1 MNTHNKFKKTLLTKS
16 ISLLLSSAVIM
27 PSIAQE
33 SPANDG
39 TEVISV
45 TGIRGSLLKA
55 MDLKRDSEGVVD
67 AISSEDIG
75 KFPSTNLA
83 ESLQRIPGVS
93 IDRVNGEGSQITVRG
108 FGADFNQVTL
118 NGRTMPTANVPIV
131 GAGSSGSASGASG
144 RAFDF
149 SNLSSDGV
157 QILEVFKTG
166 RADISSGGIGATV
179 NVVTRRPL
187 GTSGMQASISAKAIH
202 DTSVDRGSSVT
213 PEIGATFSW
222 ANEDNTFGIGFFG
235 GMSNRDSA
243 AAGATSSSWNVIPY
257 SEFLGLTT
265 ENTII
270 TNAPTDL
277 DQYVTLPRDSRYQ
290 FSEFERER
298 ANGQLVLQFAPSEQ
312 LTLTA
317 DYTFAVNK
325 GKEEKVEFYNWFN
338 RPFTEVV
345 FDESPVPTTIY
356 LKEQAINKGGGM
368 PQVMRATK
376 DELNSVGFNA
386 QYHVNDTLTLTF
398 DGHSSKAEVTPDAPM
413 GYTEIN
419 VGLDHK
425 YGNSPTDS
433 VFQSVD
439 YSGSIPVRT
448 VETLSG
454 ETIIRPEIVASQVAS
469 GMRKVTQTNEIDQY
483 DFRADWELD
492 DGANL
497 TVGANYRAQKNIADR
512 TDYQQI
518 LGNWGSEYPGDVE
531 DLAPGAL
538 ETFCLSCKFNDHTIG
553 GGTTSVGGAT
563 NNQVYAV
570 RGNAADI
577 FAALSPAY
585 EAGYSG
591 ASSRPLRVTGSAYD
605 VIEEDVTSIF
615 AQLTNVFE
623 IGGFDAYLNVGLR
636 YEQTDVTAT
645 TESSAT
651 SAIIWQGDNDF
662 AKSAAASGSGFS
674 SNSSYSHLLPNIDL
688 AIDLTEEVK
697 VRTSYSKTIARAT
710 YNNLYASDNANT
722 PSGPTALG
730 NVVTG
735 SKGNP
740 GLQPLESDNY
750 DVSLEW
756 YFDETSYVSA
766 GLFSKRVRNFVG
778 RETVTGNLFGLRDV
792 TSGAPGTRSG
802 MALDILDNL
811 GVAADEI
818 NLFAASVYVDQLGSM
833 SEAMAMFVA
842 NQDVNGN
849 IEDAE
854 YDRLEGSFE
863 IVPNSDDPLFNFA
876 LNQPINNQSA
886 EINGLELQ
894 AQHFFGES
902 GFGVVGSYTVVNG
915 DVGYDVSGAP
925 NVSQFA
931 LQGLSDTAN
940 FTLIYEKDGWSS
952 RLAYN
957 WRDEFLASANDGS
970 GFNNPIF
977 VEAYGQ
983 IDYNLSY
990 SFSEN
995 LAVSFDA
1002 INLNEE
1008 GSRSFSRSKT
1018 DLNFLRENAARYYLG
1033 VRYKFL

>member
-1 MNTHNKFKKTLLTKS
+1 MNTHNKFKKSVLTKS
-16 ISLLLSSAVIM
+16 ISLLLTSSVIM
-27 PSIAQE
+27 PTIAQE
-33 SPANDG
+33 SPPNDG
-39 TEVISV
+39 TEVIAV
-45 TGIRGSLLKA
+45 TGIRGSLFNS
-55 MDLKRDSEGVVD
+55 MNLKRDSEGVVD

-93 IDRVNGEGSQITVRG
+93 IDRVNGEGSQVTVRG

-187 GTSGMQASISAKAIH
+187 GTAGLQGSISAKAIH
-202 DTSVDRGSSVT
+202 DTSVDGGSSIT
-213 PEIGATFSW
+213 PEIGGSFSW

-235 GMSNRDSA
+235 GISNRDSA

-265 ENTII
+265 EDTII
-270 TNAPTDL
+270 TNAPASL

-298 ANGQLVLQFAPSEQ
+298 SNGQLVLQFAPSEN
-312 LTLTA
+312 LSMTA

-325 GKEEKVEFYNWFN
+325 GVEEKVEFYNWFN

-345 FDESPVPTTIY
+345 FDDSPVPTTIFI
-356 LKEQAINKGGGM
+356 KERAINKGGGM

-376 DELNSVGFNA
+376 DELSSFGFNA
-386 QYHVNDTLTLTF
+386 EYYLNDSVTLTF
-398 DGHSSKAEVTPDAPM
+398 DGHSSKAEVTPDSPM

-433 VFQSVD
+433 AFQSVD
-439 YSGSIPVRT
+439 YSGAIPVRT
-448 VETLSG
+448 VETISG
-454 ETIIRPEIVASQVAS
+454 ATVIRPEIVASQVAS
-469 GMRKVTQTNEIDQY
+469 LRKVTQINEIDQY
-483 DFRADWELD
+483 DFRADWVLE

-497 TVGANYRAQKNIADR
+497 TVGANYRTQKNVADR

-531 DLAPGAL
+531 NLAPGSL

-563 NNQVYAV
+563 NNEVYAV

-585 EAGYSG
+585 EAGYSS
-591 ASSRPLRVTGSAYD
+591 ASSRPLRVTSSAYD

-615 AQLTNVFE
+615 VQLTNEFQ
-623 IGGFDAYLNVGLR
+623 IGGLDAYLNVGLR

-645 TESSAT
+645 TESSPT

-662 AKSAAASGSGFS
+662 AKSAAASSSGFS
-674 SNSSYSHLLPNIDL
+674 SDSSYSNLLPNIDL
-688 AIDLTEEVK
+688 AINLTDEVK
-697 VRTSYSKTIARAT
+697 VRASYSKTLARAT
-710 YNNLYASDNANT
+710 YNNLYASDNANS

-740 GLQPLESDNY
+740 GLKPLESDNY
-750 DVSLEW
+750 DVSVEW

-766 GLFSKRVRNFVG
+766 GLFSKRVSNFVG
-778 RETVTGNLFGLRDV
+778 RETVNGNLFGLRDAS
-792 TSGAPGTRSG
+792 SGAPGTRSG
-802 MALDILDNL
+802 MALEILDNL
-811 GVAADEI
+811 GVLANEI
-818 NLFAASVYVDQLGSM
+818 NLFAAAVYVDQSESM
-833 SEAMAMFVA
+833 AEAMALFMA
-842 NQDVNGN
+842 NQDADGN

-876 LNQPINNQSA
+876 LNQPINNNSA

-902 GFGVVGSYTVVNG
+902 GFGIVGSYTVVNG
-915 DVGYDVSGAP
+915 DVGYDISGAP

-940 FTLIYEKDGWSS
+940 VTLIYEKNGWSS

-970 GFNNPIF
+970 GFNNPVF
-977 VEAYGQ
+977 VEDYGQ
-983 IDYNLSY
+983 LDFNLSY
-990 SFSEN
+990 SFN
-995 LAVSFDA
+995 DQLAVSFDA

-1008 GSRSFSRSKT
+1008 RSRSFSRSKT
-1018 DLNFLRENAARYYLG
+1018 DLHFIRENAARYYLG
-1033 VRYKFL
+1033 VRYKF

>member
-1 MNTHNKFKKTLLTKS
+1 MNPHNKFKKSLLTKS
-16 ISLLLSSAVIM
+16 ISLLLSSSVIM
-27 PSIAQE
+27 PTIAQE
-33 SPANDG
+33 TPTKEG
-39 TEVISV
+39 LEVISV
-45 TGIRGSLLKA
+45 TGIRGSLFNS
-55 MDLKRDSEGVVD
+55 MNLKRDSEGVVD

-187 GTSGMQASISAKAIH
+187 GTSGMQGSISAKAIH
-202 DTSVDRGSSVT
+202 DTSVDGGSSIT
-213 PEIGATFSW
+213 PEIGGSFSW
-222 ANEDNTFGIGFFG
+222 ANEENTFGIGFFG
-235 GMSNRDSA
+235 GISNRDSA

-265 ENTII
+265 EDTII
-270 TNAPTDL
+270 TNAPTSL

-298 ANGQLVLQFAPSEQ
+298 SNGQLVLQFAPSEN
-312 LTLTA
+312 LSLTA

-325 GKEEKVEFYNWFN
+325 GVEEKVEFYNWFN

-345 FDESPVPTTIY
+345 FDDSPVPSTIFI
-356 LKEQAINKGGGM
+356 KERAINKGGGM

-376 DELNSVGFNA
+376 DELSSFGFNA
-386 QYHVNDTLTLTF
+386 EYYLNDSLTLTF

-425 YGNSPTDS
+425 YGNSSTDS
-433 VFQSVD
+433 AFQAVD
-439 YSGSIPVRT
+439 YSGAIPVRT
-448 VETLSG
+448 VETISG
-454 ETIIRPEIVASQVAS
+454 STVIRPEIVASQVAS
-469 GMRKVTQTNEIDQY
+469 MRKVTQINEIDQY
-483 DFRADWELD
+483 DFRADWVLD

-497 TVGANYRAQKNIADR
+497 TVGANYRTQKNVADR
-512 TDYQQI
+512 TDYQQT
-518 LGNWGSEYPGDVE
+518 LGNWGSENPGDVE
-531 DLAPGAL
+531 DLAPGSL

-553 GGTTSVGGAT
+553 GGTTSVGGST

-577 FAALSPAY
+577 FSALSPAY

-615 AQLTNVFE
+615 IQLTNEFQ
-623 IGGFDAYLNVGLR
+623 IAGLDAYLNVGLR
-636 YEQTDVTAT
+636 YEQTDVNAT
-645 TESSAT
+645 TESSPT

-662 AKSAAASGSGFS
+662 AKSSAASSSGFS
-674 SNSSYSHLLPNIDL
+674 SDSSYSNLLPNIDL
-688 AIDLTEEVK
+688 AIDLNDEIK
-697 VRTSYSKTIARAT
+697 VRASYSKTLARAT
-710 YNNLYASDNANT
+710 YNNLYASDNANA

-740 GLQPLESDNY
+740 GLKPLESDNY
-750 DVSLEW
+750 DVSVEW

-766 GLFSKRVRNFVG
+766 GLFSKRVSNFVG
-778 RETVTGNLFGLRDV
+778 RETVNGNLFGLRDA

-811 GVAADEI
+811 GVLADEI
-818 NLFAASVYVDQLGSM
+818 NLFAATVYVDQLGNM
-833 SEAMAMFVA
+833 DDAMAMFVA
-842 NQDVNGN
+842 NQDANGN
-849 IEDAE
+849 IDDAE

-876 LNQPINNQSA
+876 LNQPINNESA
-886 EINGLELQ
+886 KINGLELQ

-915 DVGYDVSGAP
+915 DVGYNISGAP
-925 NVSQFA
+925 NISQFA

-940 FTLIYEKDGWSS
+940 VTLIYEKDGWSS

-970 GFNNPIF
+970 GFNNPVF
-977 VEAYGQ
+977 VEEYGQ
-983 IDYNLSY
+983 LDFNVSY
-990 SFSEN
+990 SFN
-995 LAVSFDA
+995 DQLAVSFDA

-1008 GSRSFSRSKT
+1008 SSRSFSRSET
-1018 DLNFLRENAARYYLG
+1018 DLHFIRENAARYYAG
-1033 VRYKFL
+1033 IRYKF

>member
-1 MNTHNKFKKTLLTKS
+1 MNPHNKFKKSLLTKS
-16 ISLLLSSAVIM
+16 ISLLLSSSVIM

-33 SPANDG
+33 TPTKEG
-39 TEVISV
+39 LEVISV
-45 TGIRGSLLKA
+45 TGIRGSLFNS
-55 MDLKRDSEGVVD
+55 MNLKRDSEGVVD

-187 GTSGMQASISAKAIH
+187 GTSGVQGSISAKAIH
-202 DTSVDRGSSVT
+202 DTSVDGGSSIT
-213 PEIGATFSW
+213 PEIGGSFSW
-222 ANEDNTFGIGFFG
+222 ANEENTFGIGFFG
-235 GMSNRDSA
+235 GISNRDSA

-265 ENTII
+265 EDTII
-270 TNAPTDL
+270 TNAPTSL

-298 ANGQLVLQFAPSEQ
+298 SNGQLVLQFAPSEN
-312 LTLTA
+312 LSLTA

-325 GKEEKVEFYNWFN
+325 GVEEKVEFYNWFN

-345 FDESPVPTTIY
+345 FDDSPVPSTIFI
-356 LKEQAINKGGGM
+356 KERAINKGGGM

-376 DELNSVGFNA
+376 DELSSFGFNA
-386 QYHVNDTLTLTF
+386 EYYLNDSLTLTF

-425 YGNSPTDS
+425 YGNSSTDS
-433 VFQSVD
+433 AFQAVD
-439 YSGSIPVRT
+439 YSGAIPVRT
-448 VETLSG
+448 VETISG
-454 ETIIRPEIVASQVAS
+454 STVIRPEIVASQVAS
-469 GMRKVTQTNEIDQY
+469 MRKVTQINEIDQY
-483 DFRADWELD
+483 DFRADWVLD

-497 TVGANYRAQKNIADR
+497 TVGANYRTQKNVADR
-512 TDYQQI
+512 TDYQQT
-518 LGNWGSEYPGDVE
+518 LGNWGSENPGDVE
-531 DLAPGAL
+531 DLAPGSL

-553 GGTTSVGGAT
+553 GGTTSVGGST

-577 FAALSPAY
+577 FSALSPAY

-615 AQLTNVFE
+615 IQLTNEFQ
-623 IGGFDAYLNVGLR
+623 IAGLDAYLNVGLR
-636 YEQTDVTAT
+636 YEQTDVNAT
-645 TESSAT
+645 TESSPT

-662 AKSAAASGSGFS
+662 AKSSAASSSGFS
-674 SNSSYSHLLPNIDL
+674 SDSSYSNLLPNIDL
-688 AIDLTEEVK
+688 AIDLNDEIK
-697 VRTSYSKTIARAT
+697 VRASYSKTLARAT
-710 YNNLYASDNANT
+710 YNNLYASDNANA

-740 GLQPLESDNY
+740 GLKPLESDNY
-750 DVSLEW
+750 DVSVEW

-766 GLFSKRVRNFVG
+766 GLFSKRVSNFVG
-778 RETVTGNLFGLRDV
+778 RETVNGNLFGLRDA

-811 GVAADEI
+811 GVLADEI
-818 NLFAASVYVDQLGSM
+818 NLFAATVYVDQLGNM
-833 SEAMAMFVA
+833 DDAMAMFVA
-842 NQDVNGN
+842 NQDANGN
-849 IEDAE
+849 IDDAE

-876 LNQPINNQSA
+876 LNQPINNESA
-886 EINGLELQ
+886 KINGLELQ

-915 DVGYDVSGAP
+915 DVGYNISGAP
-925 NVSQFA
+925 NISQFA

-940 FTLIYEKDGWSS
+940 VTLIYEKDGWSS

-970 GFNNPIF
+970 GFNNPVF
-977 VEAYGQ
+977 VEEYGQ
-983 IDYNLSY
+983 LDFNVSY
-990 SFSEN
+990 SFN
-995 LAVSFDA
+995 DQLAVSFDA

-1008 GSRSFSRSKT
+1008 SSRSFSRSET
-1018 DLNFLRENAARYYLG
+1018 DLHFIRENAARYYAG
-1033 VRYKFL
+1033 IRYKF

>member
-1 MNTHNKFKKTLLTKS
+1 MNPHNKFKKSLLTKS
-16 ISLLLSSAVIM
+16 ISLLLSSSVIM

-33 SPANDG
+33 TPTKEG
-39 TEVISV
+39 LEVISV
-45 TGIRGSLLKA
+45 TGIRGSLFNS
-55 MDLKRDSEGVVD
+55 MNLKRDSEGVVD

-187 GTSGMQASISAKAIH
+187 GTSGVQGSISAKAIH
-202 DTSVDRGSSVT
+202 DTSVDGGSSIT
-213 PEIGATFSW
+213 PEIGGSFSW
-222 ANEDNTFGIGFFG
+222 ANEENTFGIGFFG
-235 GMSNRDSA
+235 GISNRDSA

-265 ENTII
+265 EDTII
-270 TNAPTDL
+270 TNAPTSL

-298 ANGQLVLQFAPSEQ
+298 SNGQLVLQFAPSEN
-312 LTLTA
+312 LSLTA

-325 GKEEKVEFYNWFN
+325 GVEEKVEFYNWFN

-345 FDESPVPTTIY
+345 FDDSPVPSTIFI
-356 LKEQAINKGGGM
+356 KERAINKGGGM

-376 DELNSVGFNA
+376 DELSSFGFNA
-386 QYHVNDTLTLTF
+386 EYYLNDSLTLTF

-413 GYTEIN
+413 GYTEFN

-425 YGNSPTDS
+425 YGNSSTDS
-433 VFQSVD
+433 AFQAVD
-439 YSGSIPVRT
+439 YSGAIPVRT
-448 VETLSG
+448 VETISG
-454 ETIIRPEIVASQVAS
+454 STVIRPEIVASQVAS
-469 GMRKVTQTNEIDQY
+469 MRKVTQINEIDQY
-483 DFRADWELD
+483 DFRADWVLD

-497 TVGANYRAQKNIADR
+497 TVGANYRTQKNVADR
-512 TDYQQI
+512 TDYQQT
-518 LGNWGSEYPGDVE
+518 LGNWGSENPGDVE
-531 DLAPGAL
+531 DLAPGSL

-553 GGTTSVGGAT
+553 GGTTSVGGST

-577 FAALSPAY
+577 FSALSPAY

-615 AQLTNVFE
+615 IQLTNEFQ
-623 IGGFDAYLNVGLR
+623 IAGLDAYLNVGLR
-636 YEQTDVTAT
+636 YEQTDVNAT
-645 TESSAT
+645 TESSPT

-662 AKSAAASGSGFS
+662 AKSSAASSSGFS
-674 SNSSYSHLLPNIDL
+674 SDSSYSNLLPNIDL
-688 AIDLTEEVK
+688 AIDLNDEIK
-697 VRTSYSKTIARAT
+697 VRASYSKTLARAT
-710 YNNLYASDNANT
+710 YNNLYASDNANA

-740 GLQPLESDNY
+740 GLKPLESDNY
-750 DVSLEW
+750 DVSVEW

-766 GLFSKRVRNFVG
+766 GLFSKRVSNFVG
-778 RETVTGNLFGLRDV
+778 RETVNGNLFGLRDA

-811 GVAADEI
+811 GVLADEI
-818 NLFAASVYVDQLGSM
+818 NLFAATVYVDQLGNM
-833 SEAMAMFVA
+833 DDAMAMFVA
-842 NQDVNGN
+842 NQDANGN
-849 IEDAE
+849 IDDAE

-876 LNQPINNQSA
+876 LNQPINNESA
-886 EINGLELQ
+886 KINGLELQ

-915 DVGYDVSGAP
+915 DVGYNISGAP
-925 NVSQFA
+925 NISQFA

-940 FTLIYEKDGWSS
+940 VTLIYEKDGWSS

-970 GFNNPIF
+970 GFNNPVF
-977 VEAYGQ
+977 VEEYGQ
-983 IDYNLSY
+983 LDFNVSY
-990 SFSEN
+990 SFN
-995 LAVSFDA
+995 DQLAVSFDA

-1008 GSRSFSRSKT
+1008 SSRSFSRSET
-1018 DLNFLRENAARYYLG
+1018 DLHFIRENAARYYAG
-1033 VRYKFL
+1033 IRYKF